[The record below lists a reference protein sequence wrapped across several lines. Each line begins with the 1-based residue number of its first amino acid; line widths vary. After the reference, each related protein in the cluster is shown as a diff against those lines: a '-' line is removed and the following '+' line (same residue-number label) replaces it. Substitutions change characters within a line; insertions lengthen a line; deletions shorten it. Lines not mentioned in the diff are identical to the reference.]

1 MIPYD
6 KIFEMLL
13 FILSFTL
20 TKVQDHD
27 KAVKRFRELLDGFE
41 RPNESVTLLEEAD
54 AQFASLSGDGN
65 PNGQGGE
72 LPLDQ
77 MPKVL

>member
-41 RPNESVTLLEEAD
+41 RPDESVTLLEEAD
-54 AQFASLSGDGN
+54 AQFASLSGDGDTD
-65 PNGQGGE
+65 GQSGE